1 MSERPEPPPELP
13 PRVTLPLLD
22 LIQRQALDEDYL
34 LAAERRAA
42 RAEEGRTEGGRTA
55 EGGGGSPAAT
65 GAARAPGP
73 RRVAAVAVAVF
84 GIMAATAAVQTQRNA
99 GVRDEGRASLV
110 ARIEDQNE
118 RVSRMQVR
126 IADLREENA
135 DTEDALRRLGERE
148 QALTPRLRR
157 LGVRTGFTPTQ
168 GEGIRVTVKDA
179 ETGDLDGTVRDEDL
193 ALLADGLWAAGA
205 EAIAINGQRLT
216 ALSAIR
222 TSGVPIEVNGVGIA
236 SPYTVLAIGDRGSL
250 QATLLDT
257 SSGIAFDSLS
267 RRFGFTYDLQNE
279 EDMSLPSGPRSFLL
293 LRSAAEDTGQDRPQ
307 PKESPS

>member
-1 MSERPEPPPELP
+1 MSEPSELP

-34 LAAERRAA
+34 LAAERRVAQ
-42 RAEEGRTEGGRTA
+42 AEEGRPA
-55 EGGGGSPAAT
+55 EGGAGSPATT
-65 GAARAPGP
+65 GATRAPGP

-135 DTEDALRRLGERE
+135 DTEDELRRLAERE

-168 GEGIRVTVKDA
+168 GEGIRVTVEDA

-250 QATLLDT
+250 QATLLET

-279 EDMSLPSGPRSFLL
+279 EDMSLAPGPRSFLL